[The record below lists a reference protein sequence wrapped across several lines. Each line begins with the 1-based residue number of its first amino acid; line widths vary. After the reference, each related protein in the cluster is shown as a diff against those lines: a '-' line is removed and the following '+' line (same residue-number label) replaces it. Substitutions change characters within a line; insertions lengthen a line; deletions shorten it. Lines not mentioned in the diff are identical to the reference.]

1 MLKYVFCEYD
11 VWGDENDYEINDIM
25 KYSEKPIYV
34 HEDSSIDDILRVCAA
49 EGFLN
54 TKAVEDGIIDVDHS
68 ASPNY
73 YEFWDL
79 GTNLPFARVELVA

>member
-11 VWGDENDYEINDIM
+11 VWGDENDYEVNNIM
-25 KYSEKPIYV
+25 KYSEKPIFV
-34 HEDSSIDDILRVCAA
+34 HEDSSIDDILKLCAA

-54 TKAVEDGIIDVDHS
+54 TEAVKAGIIDVDHS
-68 ASPNY
+68 ASPDY